1 MNFDDDERQRSTL
14 RRLAHEAQDFDD
26 LQNEIAGREVG
37 RAGRFLPDAVKNGVG
52 SAKEAEKRADALTRL
67 QLALQSNPAYA
78 ALNNETGEALG
89 HAQRRLD
96 EIMERTR
103 RAIETAEA
111 ALEEKR
117 SHAAR
122 LEDGTLVYRK
132 RNGHVSAEDGSPMQ
146 GNLFAAFVWRGYEH
160 TYAKVQKDRERLLTR
175 SRLPMTQPVCMI
187 FRPGTSM
194 ETTSAGYDT
203 KSRHMQS

>member
-89 HAQRRLD
+89 HAVASAF
-96 EIMERTR
+96 ERGLGHSFSPDSERNAST
-103 RAIETAEA
+103 RAITVIPA
-111 ALEEKR
+111 A
-117 SHAAR
+117 
-122 LEDGTLVYRK
+122 
-132 RNGHVSAEDGSPMQ
+132 M
-146 GNLFAAFVWRGYEH
+146 
-160 TYAKVQKDRERLLTR
+160 
-175 SRLPMTQPVCMI
+175 
-187 FRPGTSM
+187 
-194 ETTSAGYDT
+194 
-203 KSRHMQS
+203 